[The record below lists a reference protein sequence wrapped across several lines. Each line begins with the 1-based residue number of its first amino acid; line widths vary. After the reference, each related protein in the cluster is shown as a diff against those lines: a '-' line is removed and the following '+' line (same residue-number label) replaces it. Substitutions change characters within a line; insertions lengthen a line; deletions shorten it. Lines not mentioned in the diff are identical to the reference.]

1 MFFDYICIVSKA
13 ERTRQFI
20 IEKTAP
26 LFNCKGYEGTSLN
39 DLTAATGLTKGA
51 IYGNFE
57 DKEEIANE
65 VFAYSMKTVKE
76 FVQSRIDKADTYRGK
91 LEAVLDF
98 YAEYVFNPPIPGGCP
113 LFNTAVEADDQF
125 PKRRKLV
132 AREMVKTVEMIEHL
146 IEQGIRS
153 GEFGKSVNS
162 RKLAYVFFCTI
173 EGGLMFARAER
184 SEEPMRI
191 VVQHCRDIVKQISKQ
206 I

>member
-1 MFFDYICIVSKA
+1 MSKA
-13 ERTRQFI
+13 ERTRQYI

-65 VFAYSMKTVKE
+65 VFAWSMKRVKQ
-76 FVQSRIDKADTYRGK
+76 FVQSRIDEGKTYREK
-91 LEAVLDF
+91 LEALLDF
-98 YAEYVFNPPIPGGCP
+98 YAGYVFNPPIPGGCP
-113 LFNTAVEADDQF
+113 ILNTAVEADDQF

-132 AREMVKTVEMIEHL
+132 AREMLRTVEAIEDL
-146 IEQGIRS
+146 IEKGIAA
-153 GEFGKSVNS
+153 GEFKKNVES
-162 RKLAYVFFCTI
+162 RKLAYVFFCTV

-184 SEEPMRI
+184 SEEPMQI
-191 VVQHCRDIVKQISKQ
+191 VVQHCKEIIKQISK
-206 I
+206 